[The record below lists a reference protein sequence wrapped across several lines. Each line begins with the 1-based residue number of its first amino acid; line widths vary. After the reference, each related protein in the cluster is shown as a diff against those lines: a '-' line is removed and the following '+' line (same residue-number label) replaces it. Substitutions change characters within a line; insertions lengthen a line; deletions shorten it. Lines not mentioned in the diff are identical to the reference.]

1 MESLNNDVFIYMA
14 TRFLSFDEKIALMQ
28 VCKQFYHL
36 GPSLFIND
44 TVEYTD
50 ENKDW
55 LAKYKARIEVTQLEH
70 VHIPDIHTL
79 RLLNR
84 NLTNIP
90 INTNLYN
97 LDVIGNKIVHI
108 SRSINTMVNLHKL
121 DLGYNCIKDIPD
133 TIADLKN
140 LCYLNLS
147 NNFLKILPNALCNLP
162 NLELLDVDENS
173 LEQIPNL
180 PPNLIY
186 FSAVGNG
193 LFDVPEN
200 FDKLIHL
207 EQLYLTNNKLVSLPS
222 LCNLKKLT
230 VLNLCNNS
238 LFELP
243 VLAPALNELDV
254 SNNQL
259 KALPSCIGDLPDLEI
274 LTCSHNR
281 LKCLPNTMHKLENL
295 VQLDASFN
303 KLKQLPRLPDNLE
316 YFYIS
321 CNYIS
326 VISQRLGNLKVL
338 SARENEIVNF
348 PLLETAIQ
356 IDLSFNELV
365 VIPTNIYKLRALQS
379 LDLHSNHLAILPN
392 EVGSL
397 TNLTFLNLSHNEL
410 TCLEH
415 KHVHRLRHL
424 QELDLSWNPITILP
438 KCIKYMSKTT
448 VNITGTF
455 DRLLY
460 I

>member
-14 TRFLSFDEKIALMQ
+14 TRFLSFDEKIVLMQ

-55 LAKYKARIEVTQLEH
+55 LTKYKAHIEVTRLEH
-70 VHIPDIHTL
+70 VHIPNIHTL

-84 NLTNIP
+84 NLTNVP
-90 INTNLYN
+90 INTSLHN
-97 LDVIGNKIVHI
+97 LDVLGNKIVHI

-121 DLGYNCIKDIPD
+121 DLSYNCIKGIPD
-133 TIADLKN
+133 TIVDLKN

-147 NNFLKILPNALCNLP
+147 NNFLKELPDALCNLP
-162 NLELLDVDENS
+162 NLELLDVDEN
-173 LEQIPNL
+173 LLKYMPNL
-180 PPNLIY
+180 PSNLIY
-186 FSAVGNG
+186 FSAAGNG
-193 LFDVPEN
+193 LFDVPQN
-200 FDKLIHL
+200 FDELIHL
-207 EQLYLTNNKLVSLPS
+207 EQVYLTNNKLVSLPS
-222 LCNLKKLT
+222 LHALKKLT

-259 KALPSCIGDLPDLEI
+259 KALPSCIGDLSDLEI

-281 LKCLPNTMHKLENL
+281 LKCLPNTMYKLENL

-321 CNYIS
+321 RNYIS
-326 VISQRLGNLKVL
+326 VISQHLLNLKVL

-348 PLLETAIQ
+348 PLFTTAIE

-365 VIPTNIYKLRALQS
+365 MIPTNIYKLRVLQS
-379 LDLHSNHLAILPN
+379 LDLHSNHLTELPY
-392 EVGSL
+392 EVGNL

-410 TCLEH
+410 TCLQH
-415 KHVHRLRHL
+415 KHVHKLRRL
-424 QELDLSWNPITILP
+424 QELDLSWNPMTILP
-438 KCIKYMSKTT
+438 KCIKYMSKTV